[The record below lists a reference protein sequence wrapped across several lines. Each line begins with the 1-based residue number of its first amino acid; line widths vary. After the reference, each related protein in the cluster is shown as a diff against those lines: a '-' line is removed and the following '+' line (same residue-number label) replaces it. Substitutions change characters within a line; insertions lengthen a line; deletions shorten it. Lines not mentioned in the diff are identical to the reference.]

1 MAIRLSAGGAS
12 EREVMLKK
20 ERKDRKKIAREKKL
34 QKNGSDDEKAVQQQ
48 IPTIEA
54 KSANA
59 NEKITSTAVAS
70 DNKAAANV
78 STGLPRDLLVE
89 REQSGRIQSL
99 RKFIYHHGYLC
110 NRTVTAWMTT
120 GIYMLLYTTRD
131 APVYYGE
138 TTFIG
143 GIPGIGFEPRK
154 RSMKKEQNIFR
165 WNIDDPTSYAFY
177 VRRLRRILYEYAKM
191 EIIPSKFKIDCKKTV
206 VPYVGGKPVKHFCK
220 IEATNTDENYGY
232 GDCALSKKVFV
243 LHFCLYKT
251 KVKDHPISTLYILNN
266 VEQWKTRFG
275 YDIGTLCVMLRI
287 NKLFGYYPES
297 PTYDLFANSSL
308 DFEAYKICDQVANV
322 TACCNDD
329 RMLFQCS
336 VMEGNTNVTIV
347 QYPKFGY
354 PYCFYPFN
362 NQDGYMQPF
371 VMIQLFNLIPNKRT
385 GIQCVPTAP
394 DLQARSLILWFE
406 ITSKRKN

>member
-1 MAIRLSAGGAS
+1 MAKRLSAGGGS

-20 ERKDRKKIAREKKL
+20 RKDRKTVSEKKL
-34 QKNGSDDEKAVQQQ
+34 RKNSSDDEKEMQQQ
-48 IPTIEA
+48 IPTLEA
-54 KSANA
+54 KSANT
-59 NEKITSTAVAS
+59 NEKITSTTLVN

-78 STGLPRDLLVE
+78 STGLPRNLLVE
-89 REQSGRIQSL
+89 REQSGRIKSM

-120 GIYMLLYTTRD
+120 GIYMLLYTTKD

-154 RSMKKEQNIFR
+154 RSMKKEQNIFK

-220 IEATNTDENYGY
+220 IDATSTDENYGY
-232 GDCALSKKVFV
+232 GDCALNKKVFV

-251 KVKDHPISTLYILNN
+251 KIKDHSIST
-266 VEQWKTRFG
+266 
-275 YDIGTLCVMLRI
+275 
-287 NKLFGYYPES
+287 
-297 PTYDLFANSSL
+297 
-308 DFEAYKICDQVANV
+308 
-322 TACCNDD
+322 
-329 RMLFQCS
+329 
-336 VMEGNTNVTIV
+336 
-347 QYPKFGY
+347 
-354 PYCFYPFN
+354 
-362 NQDGYMQPF
+362 
-371 VMIQLFNLIPNKRT
+371 
-385 GIQCVPTAP
+385 
-394 DLQARSLILWFE
+394 
-406 ITSKRKN
+406 

>member
-1 MAIRLSAGGAS
+1 
-12 EREVMLKK
+12 
-20 ERKDRKKIAREKKL
+20 
-34 QKNGSDDEKAVQQQ
+34 
-48 IPTIEA
+48 
-54 KSANA
+54 
-59 NEKITSTAVAS
+59 
-70 DNKAAANV
+70 
-78 STGLPRDLLVE
+78 
-89 REQSGRIQSL
+89 
-99 RKFIYHHGYLC
+99 
-110 NRTVTAWMTT
+110 
-120 GIYMLLYTTRD
+120 
-131 APVYYGE
+131 
-138 TTFIG
+138 
-143 GIPGIGFEPRK
+143 
-154 RSMKKEQNIFR
+154 
-165 WNIDDPTSYAFY
+165 
-177 VRRLRRILYEYAKM
+177 
-191 EIIPSKFKIDCKKTV
+191 
-206 VPYVGGKPVKHFCK
+206 
-220 IEATNTDENYGY
+220 
-232 GDCALSKKVFV
+232 
-243 LHFCLYKT
+243 
-251 KVKDHPISTLYILNN
+251 
-266 VEQWKTRFG
+266 
-275 YDIGTLCVMLRI
+275 MLRI

>member
-1 MAIRLSAGGAS
+1 MCMVLHS
-12 EREVMLKK
+12 
-20 ERKDRKKIAREKKL
+20 
-34 QKNGSDDEKAVQQQ
+34 
-48 IPTIEA
+48 
-54 KSANA
+54 
-59 NEKITSTAVAS
+59 
-70 DNKAAANV
+70 
-78 STGLPRDLLVE
+78 
-89 REQSGRIQSL
+89 
-99 RKFIYHHGYLC
+99 
-110 NRTVTAWMTT
+110 
-120 GIYMLLYTTRD
+120 
-131 APVYYGE
+131 
-138 TTFIG
+138 
-143 GIPGIGFEPRK
+143 GIGFEPRK

-362 NQDGYMQPF
+362 NQDDWNSMCANSTGPSGKITHIMRHYTIAPT
-371 VMIQLFNLIPNKRT
+371 LFITFQNSSKAPIAVISEIKR
-385 GIQCVPTAP
+385 G
-394 DLQARSLILWFE
+394 D
-406 ITSKRKN
+406 N

>member
-1 MAIRLSAGGAS
+1 MAKRLSAGGGS

-20 ERKDRKKIAREKKL
+20 KRKDRKTVSEKKL
-34 QKNGSDDEKAVQQQ
+34 RKNSSDDEKEMQQQ
-48 IPTIEA
+48 IPTLEA
-54 KSANA
+54 KSANT
-59 NEKITSTAVAS
+59 NEKITSTTLVN

-78 STGLPRDLLVE
+78 STGLPRNLLVE
-89 REQSGRIQSL
+89 REQSGRIKSM

-110 NRTVTAWMTT
+110 NRTVTAWIITISYLLCIYIFLALLVTT
-120 GIYMLLYTTRD
+120 GIYMLLYTTKD

-154 RSMKKEQNIFR
+154 RSMKKEQNIFK

-220 IEATNTDENYGY
+220 IDATSTDENYGY
-232 GDCALSKKVFV
+232 GDCALNKKVFV
-243 LHFCLYKT
+243 LHFCLKT
-251 KVKDHPISTLYILNN
+251 K
-266 VEQWKTRFG
+266 FG

-308 DFEAYKICDQVANV
+308 DFEAYKICDQVTNV

-336 VMEGNTNVTIV
+336 VMEENTNVTIV

-362 NQDGYMQPF
+362 NQNGYMQPF

-394 DLQARSLILWFE
+394 DLQTRSLILWFE
-406 ITSKRKN
+406 ITSKKKS